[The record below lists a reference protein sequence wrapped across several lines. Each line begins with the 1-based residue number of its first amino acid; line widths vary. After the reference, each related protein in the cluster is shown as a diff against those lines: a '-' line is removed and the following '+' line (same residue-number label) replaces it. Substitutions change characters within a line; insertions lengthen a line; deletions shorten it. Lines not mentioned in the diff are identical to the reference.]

1 MACAYRLPGRA
12 AEAEGALGAALWDAG
27 CEALLEDGDDL
38 VAVFGEAAPAVPPGD
53 APDHTLSGP
62 PSGPPA
68 VPPGGRWEAVDERD
82 HVAAYFE
89 GLDAVTVGRVVVAP
103 THRQALLEAGQ
114 TVLWLDPGMAFGTGH
129 HETTRLALAAL
140 ADPGLDLRA
149 KCVLDV
155 GSGSGLLAIAAD
167 RLGAAEALG
176 VDIDPIT
183 LSIARTNADLNRS
196 RARFEVSDFAAAPP
210 PQGSVDVLVANL
222 FAELHVAFM
231 DAYAR
236 ALAPGGHAFLTGIL
250 AGKEG
255 SVEAALPATLRLV
268 RRERDGEW
276 WLLALERTPDG
287 EP

>member
-1 MACAYRLPGRA
+1 VASAYRLPGRV

-38 VAVFGEAAPAVPPGD
+38 VAVFAADSGAAPNETPSDAVS
-53 APDHTLSGP
+53 T
-62 PSGPPA
+62 
-68 VPPGGRWEAVDERD
+68 VPPGGCWEVVDERD

-103 THRQALLEAGQ
+103 THRQALLRSGQ

-140 ADPGLDLRA
+140 ADPGLDLRGA
-149 KCVLDV
+149 RVLDV

-167 RLGAAEALG
+167 RLGAADALG
-176 VDIDPIT
+176 VDVDPIT
-183 LSIARTNADLNRS
+183 LPIARANADLNRS

-210 PQGSVDVLVANL
+210 APQSVDVLVANL

-236 ALAPGGHAFLTGIL
+236 ALAPGGRAFLTGIL

-255 SVEAALPATLRLV
+255 AVEAALPAALRLV
-268 RRERDGEW
+268 RREREGEW
-276 WLLALERTPDG
+276 WLLAVERVPERG
-287 EP
+287 A

>member
-1 MACAYRLPGRA
+1 VARAYRLPGRV

-27 CEALLEDGDDL
+27 CEALLEDGPDL
-38 VAVFGEAAPAVPPGD
+38 VAVFAGESGAAPNETPSD
-53 APDHTLSGP
+53 AAPT
-62 PSGPPA
+62 
-68 VPPGGRWEAVDERD
+68 VPPGGRWEAFDERD

-89 GLDAVTVGRVVVAP
+89 GLDAVAVGRVVVAP
-103 THRQALLEAGQ
+103 THRQALLQAGQ

-140 ADPGLDLRA
+140 ADPCLDLRG
-149 KCVLDV
+149 KRVLDV

-176 VDIDPIT
+176 VDVDPIT
-183 LSIARTNADLNRS
+183 LPIARANADLNRS
-196 RARFEVSDFAAAPP
+196 RARFEVADFAAAPP
-210 PQGSVDVLVANL
+210 APASVDVLVANL

-236 ALAPGGHAFLTGIL
+236 ALAPGGRAFLTGIL

-255 SVEAALPATLRLV
+255 AVEAALPAALRLV
-268 RRERDGEW
+268 RREREGEW
-276 WLLALERTPDG
+276 WLLAVERGP
-287 EP
+287 ERAA

>member
-1 MACAYRLPGRA
+1 MASAYRLPGRV

-38 VAVFGEAAPAVPPGD
+38 VAVFAADFGAAPNETPSDAVP
-53 APDHTLSGP
+53 T
-62 PSGPPA
+62 
-68 VPPGGRWEAVDERD
+68 VPPGGCWEVVDERD

-89 GLDAVTVGRVVVAP
+89 GLDAVTVGSVVVAP
-103 THRQALLEAGQ
+103 THRQAVLRSGQ

-140 ADPGLDLRA
+140 ADPGLDLRGA
-149 KCVLDV
+149 RVLDV

-167 RLGAAEALG
+167 RLGAADALG
-176 VDIDPIT
+176 VDVDPIT
-183 LSIARTNADLNRS
+183 LPIARANADLNRS

-210 PQGSVDVLVANL
+210 APQSVDVLVANL

-236 ALAPGGHAFLTGIL
+236 ALAPGGRAFLTGIL

-255 SVEAALPATLRLV
+255 AVEAAVPASLRLV
-268 RRERDGEW
+268 RREREGEW
-276 WLLALERTPDG
+276 WLLAVALAAERCA
-287 EP
+287 